1 MEIAEKVVTDAA
13 QELKKEVEDYDG
25 GSLPGK
31 YSKWY
36 DQIWAMEEG
45 ILLFMVLLALSG

>member
-31 YSKWY
+31 FSGLIIP
-36 DQIWAMEEG
+36 IWTREEVW
-45 ILLFMVLLALSG
+45 LLLIVRPHWC